1 MRAGLALIEASVCA
15 RNATTMSPKYC
26 SEPPHASQAAVA
38 PRSRCTLCRSVEQAK
53 LSVTWLEVIASA
65 GFVFMRRWLAS
76 CADST
81 SSSPSRID

>member
-38 PRSRCTLCRSVEQAK
+38 PRSRCTRCRSVEQAK

-65 GFVFMRRWLAS
+65 GFVFHAPVARQLCRQHLQLALQ
-76 CADST
+76 D
-81 SSSPSRID
+81 